1 MSKGIRTW
9 NLSFNKCL
17 ISDFSFQIRFHSC
30 QIQSCYKKA
39 NFFLLWE
46 GRGSVSFGCW
56 DLRAAWCSNT
66 DVRVEVS
73 QHSPAWRARRTTCWW
88 WWFALWGP
96 SVRTRRT
103 APWWPSDLRRFRPR
117 RSEHGRALSD
127 PAPPF
132 LQPGTL
138 GWTGPRQTTKTVNR
152 WVTFVMIPSDVAVL
166 PLWVVHARWRH
177 TLTKLKTRAGASN

>member
-1 MSKGIRTW
+1 MKSELRQM
-9 NLSFNKCL
+9 FNFR
-17 ISDFSFQIRFHSC
+17 FSFQIRFHSC
-30 QIQSCYKKA
+30 QIQSRYIKN

-46 GRGSVSFGCW
+46 GRGSDSFGFQ
-56 DLRAAWCSNT
+56 DARAAGLKFP
-66 DVRVEVS
+66 

-117 RSEHGRALSD
+117 RSERGRALLD

-152 WVTFVMIPSDVAVL
+152 GLTFVMIPRTSPYFRFEL
-166 PLWVVHARWRH
+166 F
-177 TLTKLKTRAGASN
+177 TRSPS